1 MNSSVVLDT
10 ARIALACD
18 PMIPQGTLD
27 PKNTAEAYGWLIF
40 IAVISIITCPV
51 TAVMNALIIL
61 AVKTKPR
68 LKTKS
73 NISLACLSTTDL
85 AMAVI
90 GQPLFISWGIVE
102 FQDHASE
109 TYCLRK
115 ELGIYQC
122 QVMHPYFTLSW

>member
-73 NISLACLSTTDL
+73 NISLACCRLL
-85 AMAVI
+85 I
-90 GQPLFISWGIVE
+90 WQWE
-102 FQDHASE
+102 
-109 TYCLRK
+109 
-115 ELGIYQC
+115 
-122 QVMHPYFTLSW
+122 